1 MLGRYAGGG
10 SDEEIE
16 MLSEVMLRVML
27 DERERATQEH
37 LRVRH
42 LLGGRR
48 GTPRRVHVASRLRTR
63 QAEADGA
70 VR

>member
-1 MLGRYAGGG
+1 
-10 SDEEIE
+10 

-27 DERERATQEH
+27 DERERVTQEH

-42 LLGGRR
+42 LLGERR
-48 GTPRRVHVASRLRTR
+48 GTPRRVHVAARLRTR

-70 VR
+70 AR

>member
-1 MLGRYAGGG
+1 
-10 SDEEIE
+10 

-42 LLGGRR
+42 LLGRR